1 MYRAARVMVLA
12 CVLAT
17 VSGCASGVSESV
29 TAKALT
35 VEGSQARTFD
45 VLEKRARVG
54 DGEAMFLLGV
64 AHERGELGLEP
75 DAVQAAWHYERAV
88 GLGSARARVMLAQ
101 LLSLGRGVEA
111 DTEAAFRHF
120 LAAAVQGLSVA
131 QAAVGAMYAEGRGT
145 TRDDVEAYAWLA
157 VVSARRDAE
166 VLPALQE
173 AAEHMWERLEADM
186 TFSERPR
193 ARALAGRYFEAFGG
207 VQPAGTVV
215 PAMAMDPMLMERDL
229 VLGGVMYGAPVP
241 GELSGGH

>member
-12 CVLAT
+12 CVLAA

-29 TAKALT
+29 PARALT

-45 VLEKRARVG
+45 VLERRARAG

-75 DAVQAAWHYERAV
+75 DAVQAAWHYERAI
-88 GLGSARARVMLAQ
+88 GLGSTRARVLLAQ
-101 LLSLGRGVEA
+101 LLSWGRGVEA
-111 DTEAAFRHF
+111 DAEAAFRHF
-120 LAAAVQGLSVA
+120 MVAAVQGLSVA

-173 AAEHMWERLEADM
+173 AAEHMRERLEADM
-186 TFSERPR
+186 TSSERPR
-193 ARALAGRYFEAFGG
+193 ARALAARYFEAFGG
-207 VQPAGTVV
+207 VQPAGTAV
-215 PAMAMDPMLMERDL
+215 PAMAMDPMLTERDL
-229 VLGGVMYGAPVP
+229 VPGVLMYGAPVL
-241 GELSGGH
+241 GGLSGGH